1 MSIVLDL
8 GGLGPADLAA
18 GPSALSELM
27 ASLHV
32 LAEPEHHPEAAEWAA
47 RAAAAGP
54 ELRDELSVFAPLW
67 ARFRCRLFF
76 PRTVALAP
84 GLDEELA
91 AIAALPAEDFLELV
105 APGVLGTSGQP
116 VPSAREL
123 RAGTDA
129 AEDYVRRCL
138 RRSYA
143 RGELARQLVAAP
155 LELRDRLLAV
165 LRAADT
171 AFFAE
176 DWRALRPALEEHA
189 REVRRRL
196 AVRSP
201 AEVLTELLPTAAR
214 VGPGERV
221 RLDKLQ
227 IDEVKVAPRPLV
239 LVPSA
244 RVWPHL
250 TVKNE
255 HPSCV
260 VVQYAARGTAPAGQL
275 TLRDLHHRLMALTS
289 PPGWSCAAIC
299 WASPSPP
306 RSSPPGSAPANLRS
320 PAPCGPCATRAW
332 CVPPGTASWCGTGS
346 PQMSSSD
353 WATMSSRRWHAE
365 HPTRRLDDGGRYRV
379 VKVFHDAR
387 TLTDD
392 LTAPGRPARGR
403 SPG

>member
-8 GGLGPADLAA
+8 GGLGPADFAA

-32 LAEPEHHPEAAEWAA
+32 LAEPEHHPEAAGWAA

-54 ELRDELSVFAPLW
+54 ELHDELSVFAPLW
-67 ARFRCRLFF
+67 ARYRCRLFF
-76 PRTVALAP
+76 PRTLPLAAS
-84 GLDEELA
+84 LDEELA

-105 APGVLGTSGQP
+105 APGVLGTNAQP
-116 VPSAREL
+116 VPPAREL
-123 RAGTDA
+123 RAGTAA
-129 AEDYVRRCL
+129 AEDYTRRCL

-176 DWRALRPALEEHA
+176 DWRTLRPHLEDHA
-189 REVRRRL
+189 REVRHRL
-196 AVRSP
+196 AALPQLSAGGTPISLRSP
-201 AEVLTELLPTAAR
+201 ADVLTELLPTAAR
-214 VGPGERV
+214 VGPGERI

-260 VVQYAARGTAPAGQL
+260 VVQYATRGTTPAGEL

-289 PPGWSCAAIC
+289 PARMELCRHLLGEPITTSELAARLGSSEPQVSH
-299 WASPSPP
+299 ALRTLRDAGLV
-306 RSSPPGSAPANLRS
+306 RSTRDGKLVRHRL
-320 PAPCGPCATRAW
+320 ATDVIQRLGHD
-332 CVPPGTASWCGTGS
+332 VL
-346 PQMSSSD
+346 
-353 WATMSSRRWHAE
+353 ATM
-365 HPTRRLDDGGRYRV
+365 
-379 VKVFHDAR
+379 AR
-387 TLTDD
+387 
-392 LTAPGRPARGR
+392 
-403 SPG
+403 

>member
-8 GGLGPADLAA
+8 GGLGPADLAV

-32 LAEPEHHPEAAEWAA
+32 LAEPEHHPEAAGWAA

-54 ELRDELSVFAPLW
+54 ELHDELSVFAPLW
-67 ARFRCRLFF
+67 ARYRCRLFF
-76 PRTVALAP
+76 PRTLPIAAN
-84 GLDEELA
+84 LDEELS

-105 APGVLGTSGQP
+105 APGVLGTNALP
-116 VPSAREL
+116 VPPAREL
-123 RAGTDA
+123 RAGAAA
-129 AEDYVRRCL
+129 AEDFVRRCL

-165 LRAADT
+165 LQAADT

-176 DWRALRPALEEHA
+176 DWSTLRPALEDHA

-196 AVRSP
+196 AVLPLGAPPAEVPQPPAGGAPRGTSAPGTPISLRSP
-201 AEVLTELLPTAAR
+201 ADVLTELLPTAAR

-260 VVQYAARGTAPAGQL
+260 VVQYAARGTTPAGQL

-289 PPGWSCAAIC
+289 PARMELCRHLLGEPITTSELAA
-299 WASPSPP
+299 
-306 RSSPPGSAPANLRS
+306 RLGSSEPQVS
-320 PAPCGPCATRAW
+320 RA
-332 CVPPGTASWCGTGS
+332 
-346 PQMSSSD
+346 
-353 WATMSSRRWHAE
+353 
-365 HPTRRLDDGGRYRV
+365 L
-379 VKVFHDAR
+379 R
-387 TLTDD
+387 TLRDAGLVRSTRDGKLVRHRLATDVIQRLGHD
-392 LTAPGRPARGR
+392 VLSTVAR
-403 SPG
+403 

>member
-18 GPSALSELM
+18 GSSALSELM

-32 LAEPEHHPEAAEWAA
+32 LAEPEHHPEAAGWAA

-54 ELRDELSVFAPLW
+54 DLRDELSVFAPLW

-76 PRTVALAP
+76 PRALPLAAS
-84 GLDEELA
+84 LDEELA
-91 AIAALPAEDFLELV
+91 AVAALPAEDFLELV
-105 APGVLGTSGQP
+105 APGVLGTNAQAVPP
-116 VPSAREL
+116 VREL
-123 RAGTDA
+123 RAGTAA
-129 AEDYVRRCL
+129 AEDYARRCL

-176 DWRALRPALEEHA
+176 DWRTLRTPLEDHA

-196 AVRSP
+196 LIRSP
-201 AEVLTELLPTAAR
+201 ADVLTELLPTAAR

-255 HPSCV
+255 YPSCV
-260 VVQYAARGTAPAGQL
+260 VVQYAVRGTTPAEQL

-289 PPGWSCAAIC
+289 PARMELCRHLLGEPITTSELAA
-299 WASPSPP
+299 
-306 RSSPPGSAPANLRS
+306 RLGSSEPQVS
-320 PAPCGPCATRAW
+320 RA
-332 CVPPGTASWCGTGS
+332 
-346 PQMSSSD
+346 
-353 WATMSSRRWHAE
+353 
-365 HPTRRLDDGGRYRV
+365 L
-379 VKVFHDAR
+379 R
-387 TLTDD
+387 TLRDAGLVRSTRDGKLVRHRLATDVIQRLGHD
-392 LTAPGRPARGR
+392 VLATVAR
-403 SPG
+403 

>member
-18 GPSALSELM
+18 GPSPLSELM
-27 ASLHV
+27 AGLHV
-32 LAEPEHHPEAAEWAA
+32 LAEPEHHPEATGWAS
-47 RAAAAGP
+47 RAVASAP
-54 ELRDELSVFAPLW
+54 ELRDELATFAPLW

-76 PRTVALAP
+76 PRTLPLAAS
-84 GLDEELA
+84 LDEELA
-91 AIAALPAEDFLELV
+91 SIAELRAEDFLELV
-105 APGVLGTSGQP
+105 APGVLGTNAQTLPP
-116 VPSAREL
+116 VREL
-123 RAGTDA
+123 RAGTA
-129 AEDYVRRCL
+129 TAEDYVRSCQ

-155 LELRDRLLAV
+155 LDLRDRLLAV

-176 DWRALRPALEEHA
+176 DWRILRPALEEHA

-196 AVRSP
+196 AARSP
-201 AEVLTELLPTAAR
+201 ADVLTELLPTAAR

-250 TVKNE
+250 TVKHE

-260 VVQYAARGTAPAGQL
+260 VVQYAARGTTTTADL
-275 TLRDLHHRLMALTS
+275 TVRDLHQRLMALTS
-289 PPGWSCAAIC
+289 PARMELCRHLLGEPITTSE
-299 WASPSPP
+299 
-306 RSSPPGSAPANLRS
+306 L
-320 PAPCGPCATRAW
+320 ATRL
-332 CVPPGTASWCGTGS
+332 GS
-346 PQMSSSD
+346 SEPQV
-353 WATMSSRRWHAE
+353 SRA
-365 HPTRRLDDGGRYRV
+365 L
-379 VKVFHDAR
+379 R
-387 TLTDD
+387 TLRDAGLVRSTRDGKLVRHRLATDVIQRLGHD
-392 LTAPGRPARGR
+392 VLATVAR
-403 SPG
+403 

>member
-8 GGLGPADLAA
+8 GGLGPADLTA

-32 LAEPEHHPEAAEWAA
+32 LAEPEHHPEAADWAA

-54 ELRDELSVFAPLW
+54 ELRDELSLFAPLW

-76 PRTVALAP
+76 PRTVPLAAS
-84 GLDEELA
+84 LDEELA

-105 APGVLGTSGQP
+105 APGVLGTSARP
-116 VPSAREL
+116 LPSAREL
-123 RAGTDA
+123 RAGTAA

-143 RGELARQLVAAP
+143 RGELARQVVAAP
-155 LELRDRLLAV
+155 MELRDRLHMV
-165 LRAADT
+165 LRAADA

-176 DWRALRPALEEHA
+176 DWRTLRPALEDHA

-196 AVRSP
+196 AARPP
-201 AEVLTELLPTAAR
+201 ADVLAELLPTAAR
-214 VGPGERV
+214 VGPGQRV

-250 TVKNE
+250 TVKHE

-260 VVQYAARGTAPAGQL
+260 VVQYAARGTTPDGQL

-289 PPGWSCAAIC
+289 PSRMELCRHLLGEPITTSELAVRLG
-299 WASPSPP
+299 
-306 RSSPPGSAPANLRS
+306 SSEPQVS
-320 PAPCGPCATRAW
+320 RA
-332 CVPPGTASWCGTGS
+332 
-346 PQMSSSD
+346 
-353 WATMSSRRWHAE
+353 
-365 HPTRRLDDGGRYRV
+365 L
-379 VKVFHDAR
+379 R
-387 TLTDD
+387 TLRDAGLVRSTREGKLVRHRLATDVIQRLGHD
-392 LTAPGRPARGR
+392 VLATVAR
-403 SPG
+403 

>member
-8 GGLGPADLAA
+8 GELGPADLTV

-32 LAEPEHHPEAAEWAA
+32 LAEPEHHPEAAGWTA

-67 ARFRCRLFF
+67 ARYRCRLFF
-76 PRTVALAP
+76 PRTLPLASS
-84 GLDEELA
+84 LDEELA
-91 AIAALPAEDFLELV
+91 AIAALPVEDFVELV
-105 APGVLGTSGQP
+105 APGVLGTNAQP
-116 VPSAREL
+116 VPPAREL
-123 RAGTDA
+123 RAGTAA
-129 AEDYVRRCL
+129 AEDYARRCL

-165 LRAADT
+165 LRTADS

-176 DWRALRPALEEHA
+176 DWRSLRPPLEDHA

-196 AVRSP
+196 TILPQPSAGGTPVSLRSP
-201 AEVLTELLPTAAR
+201 ADVLAELLPTAAR
-214 VGPGERV
+214 VGPGQRI

-227 IDEVKVAPRPLV
+227 IDEVKVSPRPLV

-255 HPSCV
+255 LPSCV
-260 VVQYAARGTAPAGQL
+260 VVQYAARGNAPAGQL

-289 PPGWSCAAIC
+289 PARMELCRHLLGEPITTSELAA
-299 WASPSPP
+299 
-306 RSSPPGSAPANLRS
+306 RLGSSEPQVS
-320 PAPCGPCATRAW
+320 RA
-332 CVPPGTASWCGTGS
+332 
-346 PQMSSSD
+346 
-353 WATMSSRRWHAE
+353 
-365 HPTRRLDDGGRYRV
+365 L
-379 VKVFHDAR
+379 R
-387 TLTDD
+387 TLREAGLVRSTRDGKLVRHRLATDVIQRLGHD
-392 LTAPGRPARGR
+392 VLATVAR
-403 SPG
+403 

>member
-8 GGLGPADLAA
+8 GGLGPADLTA

-32 LAEPEHHPEAAEWAA
+32 LAEPEHHPEAAGWTA
-47 RAAAAGP
+47 RAAGP
-54 ELRDELSVFAPLW
+54 ELRDELTVFAPLW

-76 PRTVALAP
+76 PRTTLPATS
-84 GLDEELA
+84 LDEELTS
-91 AIAALPAEDFLELV
+91 IAALPAGDFLDLV
-105 APGVLGTSGQP
+105 APGVLGTSAQP
-116 VPSAREL
+116 VPPAREL
-123 RAGTDA
+123 RVGTTA

-176 DWRALRPALEEHA
+176 DWRVLRPALEDHA

-201 AEVLTELLPTAAR
+201 ADVLTELLPTAAR

-260 VVQYAARGTAPAGQL
+260 VVQYAAHGTAPDGQL
-275 TLRDLHHRLMALTS
+275 TLRDLHDRLMALTS
-289 PPGWSCAAIC
+289 PARMELCRHLLGEPITTSELAA
-299 WASPSPP
+299 
-306 RSSPPGSAPANLRS
+306 RLGSSE
-320 PAPCGPCATRAW
+320 
-332 CVPPGTASWCGTGS
+332 
-346 PQMSSSD
+346 PQVS
-353 WATMSSRRWHAE
+353 
-365 HPTRRLDDGGRYRV
+365 
-379 VKVFHDAR
+379 R
-387 TLTDD
+387 TLRTLRDAGLVRSTRDGKLVRHRLATDVIQRLGQD
-392 LTAPGRPARGR
+392 VLATVAR
-403 SPG
+403 

>member
-84 GLDEELA
+84 SLDEELA
-91 AIAALPAEDFLELV
+91 AIAALSAEDFLELV

-116 VPSAREL
+116 VPSARDL

-129 AEDYVRRCL
+129 AEDYARRCL

-165 LRAADT
+165 LRAADA

-196 AVRSP
+196 ALRSP
-201 AEVLTELLPTAAR
+201 ADVLTELLPTAAR
-214 VGPGERV
+214 VGPGDRV

-250 TVKNE
+250 TVKSE

-275 TLRDLHHRLMALTS
+275 TVRDLHRRLMALTS
-289 PPGWSCAAIC
+289 PARMELCRHLLGEPITTSELAA
-299 WASPSPP
+299 
-306 RSSPPGSAPANLRS
+306 RLGSSE
-320 PAPCGPCATRAW
+320 
-332 CVPPGTASWCGTGS
+332 
-346 PQMSSSD
+346 PQVS
-353 WATMSSRRWHAE
+353 
-365 HPTRRLDDGGRYRV
+365 
-379 VKVFHDAR
+379 R
-387 TLTDD
+387 TLRTLRDAGLVRSTRDGKLVRHRLATDVIQRLGHD
-392 LTAPGRPARGR
+392 VLATVAR
-403 SPG
+403 

>member
-32 LAEPEHHPEAAEWAA
+32 LAEPEHHPEAVGWAA
-47 RAAAAGP
+47 RATAADP

-76 PRTVALAP
+76 PRTVPLAA

-91 AIAALPAEDFLELV
+91 AIGELPAEDFLELV
-105 APGVLGTSGQP
+105 APGVLGTSAQH
-116 VPSAREL
+116 VPPAREL
-123 RAGTDA
+123 RAGTTA
-129 AEDYVRRCL
+129 AEDYARRCL

-176 DWRALRPALEEHA
+176 DWRTLRPALEEHA

-196 AVRSP
+196 AARSP

-214 VGPGERV
+214 VGPGERI

-289 PPGWSCAAIC
+289 PARMELCRHLLGEPITTSELAA
-299 WASPSPP
+299 
-306 RSSPPGSAPANLRS
+306 RLGSSEPQVS
-320 PAPCGPCATRAW
+320 RA
-332 CVPPGTASWCGTGS
+332 
-346 PQMSSSD
+346 
-353 WATMSSRRWHAE
+353 
-365 HPTRRLDDGGRYRV
+365 L
-379 VKVFHDAR
+379 R
-387 TLTDD
+387 TLRDAGLVRSTRDGKLVRHRLATDVIQRLGHD
-392 LTAPGRPARGR
+392 VLATVAR
-403 SPG
+403 

>member
-8 GGLGPADLAA
+8 GELGPADLTV

-32 LAEPEHHPEAAEWAA
+32 LAEPEHHPEAAGWTA

-67 ARFRCRLFF
+67 ARYRCRLFF
-76 PRTVALAP
+76 PRTLPLASS
-84 GLDEELA
+84 LDEELA
-91 AIAALPAEDFLELV
+91 AIAALPVEDFVELV
-105 APGVLGTSGQP
+105 APGVLGTNAQP
-116 VPSAREL
+116 VPPAREL
-123 RAGTDA
+123 RAGTAA
-129 AEDYVRRCL
+129 AEDYARRCL

-165 LRAADT
+165 LRTADS

-176 DWRALRPALEEHA
+176 DWRSLRPPLEDHA

-196 AVRSP
+196 TILPQPSAGGTPVSLRSP
-201 AEVLTELLPTAAR
+201 ADVLAELLPTAAR
-214 VGPGERV
+214 VGPGQRI

-227 IDEVKVAPRPLV
+227 TDEVKVSPRPLV

-255 HPSCV
+255 LPSCV
-260 VVQYAARGTAPAGQL
+260 VVQYAARGNAPAGQL

-289 PPGWSCAAIC
+289 PARMELCRHLLGEPITTSELAA
-299 WASPSPP
+299 
-306 RSSPPGSAPANLRS
+306 RLGSSEPQVS
-320 PAPCGPCATRAW
+320 RA
-332 CVPPGTASWCGTGS
+332 
-346 PQMSSSD
+346 
-353 WATMSSRRWHAE
+353 
-365 HPTRRLDDGGRYRV
+365 L
-379 VKVFHDAR
+379 R
-387 TLTDD
+387 TLREAGLVRSTRDGKLVRHRLATDVIQRLGHD
-392 LTAPGRPARGR
+392 VLATVAR
-403 SPG
+403 